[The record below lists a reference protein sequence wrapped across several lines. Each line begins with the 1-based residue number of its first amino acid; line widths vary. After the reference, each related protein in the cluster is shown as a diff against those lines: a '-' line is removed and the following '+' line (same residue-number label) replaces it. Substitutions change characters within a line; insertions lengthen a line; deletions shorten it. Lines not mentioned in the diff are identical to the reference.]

1 MAANTYTT
9 YGIADGPSEAGLVR
23 VIMEGEALAQPS
35 EEEVSETIPA
45 ERFEHGRASLV
56 AEPYPGTMQVWRGSE
71 AEANLLGESEW
82 TVGGATLTV
91 WELASDPVALVEW
104 ETPLSRE
111 LTDADFHGGR
121 AALMGEPSSVTLTE
135 DGEPVPHELEGSVL
149 VVEGMGGGDGLVRA
163 TYSHAVELTLPAG
176 TSTLPDAPE
185 TVTVTGRTL
194 GETPSEEE
202 VTGWALD
209 GSVLVIPGGWD
220 EYVVTYSAQVEEG
233 WSLSEQVREEPA
245 PDSEE
250 GEEGTLEPTSEL
262 VGHVLRW
269 VPEGLSI
276 TLDGEPTTDWTL
288 DGRTVTVGASGASR
302 TLSLECAMPQSI
314 EVPSSALRAS
324 YELPTLP
331 SGEVSVTVGGEA
343 LECTVEDRTITVP
356 SLWPEVAQYVV
367 RYSAMVPQGSV
378 EMPCA
383 PVVQDGE
390 SVVVT
395 VVNGSPMVTAVMG
408 SGDAQQGQL
417 DDAATIAVE
426 ASEAADSAAQVA
438 EEAAEI
444 ASATGQHVWED
455 TDGLHVTLLER
466 DTFEVTPAEA
476 NILMNAYGILLRSGL
491 INYTQ
496 MSQSGFSIYDG
507 QGNAADNV
515 VGAFTGDGVT
525 LGRAAESHAE
535 IDYHSLQ
542 LIDKEGDT
550 YLHISDLRDQTGVA
564 TITET
569 FIAGGVPVLP
579 VFAVSLE
586 LLALVGATVNGE
598 SASASVNGNNVAVP
612 SAQSGDVVAITY
624 TTTDQRAKA
633 YTLGVRGTGTV
644 GPMSVAEGDGTK
656 ALAYASHA
664 EGRDTV
670 AGYDTAHAEGDS
682 TEARGP
688 ASHAQNVGTTANGTG
703 QTALGRYNVGD
714 TTSAVILGNG
724 TDNSNRS
731 NALTVDWSGNVNAAG
746 GATLS
751 DSATVTRDTSGDTGF
766 IATRSDTGA
775 SVGAIVGTGG
785 TNHGLYSFSDSRWII
800 YSNGTDIRTGAPLAE
815 ASGGTGTTYGLQ
827 WQSLGS
833 FTGTNNIPYSLTDY
847 SEVMYSAKAN
857 GKLVTATVA
866 KQLLT
871 SSAQEL
877 WLGGGKSA
885 TNVANGGNLRAVINV
900 SLTGCRGV
908 NFSEGSTDRTSST
921 TWNVYA
927 R

>member
-9 YGIADGPSEAGLVR
+9 YGVADGPSEAGLVR

-56 AEPYPGTMQVWRGSE
+56 AEPYPGTARVWRGSE
-71 AEANLLGESEW
+71 DEANILDESEW
-82 TVGGATLTV
+82 TVEGATITI

-104 ETPLSRE
+104 ETLLSRE
-111 LTDADFHGGR
+111 LTDADFSGGR

-135 DGEPVPHELEGSVL
+135 DGEPVPYELEGSVL
-149 VVEGMGGGDGLVRA
+149 VVEGMGGHDGLVRA
-163 TYSHAVELTLPAG
+163 TYSHTVELTLPAG

-185 TVTVTGRTL
+185 SVTVTGRTL
-194 GETPSEEE
+194 GESPSEEPAPY
-202 VTGWALD
+202 VLD
-209 GSVLVIPGGWD
+209 GSVLTIAEGWD
-220 EYVVTYSAQVEEG
+220 EYAVTYSVQVEEG

-262 VGHVLRW
+262 VGHVLQW
-269 VPEGLSI
+269 DPEGLSV

-302 TLSLECAMPQSI
+302 TLSLECSMPQSI

-343 LECTVEDRTITVP
+343 LECTAEDRTITVP
-356 SLWPEVAQYVV
+356 SLWPEAARYVV

-426 ASEAADSAAQVA
+426 AAEAVDSAVQAA
-438 EEAAEI
+438 EEAQEI
-444 ASATGQHVWED
+444 ASAVGQHVWSDANGE
-455 TDGLHVTLLER
+455 HVTEATMDEFLA
-466 DTFEVTPAEA
+466 TPTGR
-476 NILMNAYGILLRSGL
+476 NILMNAAGILLRDALVNLLQLSRSG
-491 INYTQ
+491 
-496 MSQSGFSIYDG
+496 MAIYDG
-507 QGNAADNV
+507 QGNDATNV
-515 VGAFTGDGVT
+515 VAQFTQN
-525 LGRAAESHAE
+525 LISLSPQPES
-535 IDYHSLQ
+535 
-542 LIDKEGDT
+542 
-550 YLHISDLRDQTGVA
+550 
-564 TITET
+564 
-569 FIAGGVPVLP
+569 
-579 VFAVSLE
+579 
-586 LLALVGATVNGE
+586 GE
-598 SASASVNGNNVAVP
+598 STASIELFDGQGLIECIFGQTRSRLNLSAGSTWLMGYDSSNLTANRGSEDPARLGLSPTGLVLDLQNVLGAINSWGIDGETLIISGPGNQLDTDRIIDLHVDPTNGADYDVRLVAASDGTNFSVFVRNPADTNEVTQFYLFGGAAGAKGRIMQRT
-612 SAQSGDVVAITY
+612 STDGGTTWRAQH
-624 TTTDQRAKA
+624 
-633 YTLGVRGTGTV
+633 GVRSPWT
-644 GPMSVAEGDGTK
+644 
-656 ALAYASHA
+656 
-664 EGRDTV
+664 
-670 AGYDTAHAEGDS
+670 
-682 TEARGP
+682 
-688 ASHAQNVGTTANGTG
+688 
-703 QTALGRYNVGD
+703 
-714 TTSAVILGNG
+714 
-724 TDNSNRS
+724 
-731 NALTVDWSGNVNAAG
+731 
-746 GATLS
+746 
-751 DSATVTRDTSGDTGF
+751 
-766 IATRSDTGA
+766 
-775 SVGAIVGTGG
+775 
-785 TNHGLYSFSDSRWII
+785 
-800 YSNGTDIRTGAPLAE
+800 
-815 ASGGTGTTYGLQ
+815 
-827 WQSLGS
+827 SLGS
-833 FTGTNNIPYSLTDY
+833 FTGTGNISYSLAEY
-847 SEVMYSAKAN
+847 EEVMYSAKAN

-885 TNVANGGNLRAVINV
+885 NNVANAGNLRAVINV
-900 SLTGCRGV
+900 SLTGCHGI
-908 NFSEGSTDRTSST
+908 NFAEGSADRTSST

>member
-9 YGIADGPSEAGLVR
+9 YGVADGPSEAGLVR

-56 AEPYPGTMQVWRGSE
+56 AEPYPGSMRVWRGSE
-71 AEANLLGESEW
+71 EEANLLDESEW
-82 TVGGATLTV
+82 TVEGATLTI

-104 ETPLSRE
+104 ETTLSRE
-111 LTDADFHGGR
+111 LTDADFSGGR

-135 DGEPVPHELEGSVL
+135 DGEPVPYELEGSVL
-149 VVEGMGGGDGLVRA
+149 VVDGMGGHDGLVRA
-163 TYSHAVELTLPAG
+163 TYSHTVELTLPAG
-176 TSTLPDAPE
+176 TSTLPDAPAE
-185 TVTVTGRTL
+185 VTVTGRTL
-194 GETPSEEE
+194 GESPSEEPAPY
-202 VTGWALD
+202 VLD
-209 GSVLVIPGGWD
+209 GSVLTIAEGWD
-220 EYVVTYSAQVEEG
+220 EYAVSYSVQVEEG

-245 PDSEE
+245 PDSGE

-269 VPEGLSI
+269 VPEGLSV

-356 SLWPEVAQYVV
+356 PLWPEVAQYVV

-426 ASEAADSAAQVA
+426 AAEAVDSAVQAA
-438 EEAAEI
+438 EEAQEI
-444 ASATGQHVWED
+444 ASAVGQHVWSDSNGE
-455 TDGLHVTLLER
+455 HVT
-466 DTFEVTPAEA
+466 EA
-476 NILMNAYGILLRSGL
+476 TMDEFLQSPTGRNILMNAAGILLRDALVNLLQLSRSG
-491 INYTQ
+491 
-496 MSQSGFSIYDG
+496 MAIYDG
-507 QGNAADNV
+507 QGNDATNV
-515 VGAFTGDGVT
+515 VAQFTQN
-525 LGRAAESHAE
+525 LISLSPQPES
-535 IDYHSLQ
+535 
-542 LIDKEGDT
+542 
-550 YLHISDLRDQTGVA
+550 
-564 TITET
+564 
-569 FIAGGVPVLP
+569 
-579 VFAVSLE
+579 
-586 LLALVGATVNGE
+586 GE
-598 SASASVNGNNVAVP
+598 STASIELFDGQGLIECIFGQTRSRLNLSAGSTWLMGYDSSNLTANRGSEDPARLGLSPTGLVLDLQNVLGAINSWGIDGETLIISGPGNQLDTDRIIDLHVDPTNGADYDVRLVAASDGTNFSVFVRNPADTNEVTQFYLFGGAAGAKGRIMQRT
-612 SAQSGDVVAITY
+612 STDGGTTWRAQH
-624 TTTDQRAKA
+624 
-633 YTLGVRGTGTV
+633 GVRSPWT
-644 GPMSVAEGDGTK
+644 
-656 ALAYASHA
+656 
-664 EGRDTV
+664 
-670 AGYDTAHAEGDS
+670 
-682 TEARGP
+682 
-688 ASHAQNVGTTANGTG
+688 
-703 QTALGRYNVGD
+703 
-714 TTSAVILGNG
+714 
-724 TDNSNRS
+724 
-731 NALTVDWSGNVNAAG
+731 
-746 GATLS
+746 
-751 DSATVTRDTSGDTGF
+751 
-766 IATRSDTGA
+766 
-775 SVGAIVGTGG
+775 
-785 TNHGLYSFSDSRWII
+785 
-800 YSNGTDIRTGAPLAE
+800 
-815 ASGGTGTTYGLQ
+815 
-827 WQSLGS
+827 SLGS
-833 FTGTNNIPYSLTDY
+833 FTGTGNISYSLAEY
-847 SEVMYSAKAN
+847 EEVMYSAKAN

-900 SLTGCRGV
+900 SLTGCHGI
-908 NFSEGSTDRTSST
+908 NFSEGSADRTSST

>member
-71 AEANLLGESEW
+71 AEANLLDESEW
-82 TVGGATLTV
+82 TVEGATLTV

-104 ETPLSRE
+104 ETLLSRE
-111 LTDADFHGGR
+111 LTGADFHGGR

-135 DGEPVPHELEGSVL
+135 DGEPVPYELEGSVL
-149 VVEGMGGGDGLVRA
+149 VVEGMGGQDGLVRA

-185 TVTVTGRTL
+185 SVTVVGRTL
-194 GETPSEEE
+194 GEDPSEEPAPY
-202 VTGWALD
+202 VLD
-209 GSVLVIPGGWD
+209 GSVLTISEGWD
-220 EYVVTYSAQVEEG
+220 EYAVSYSVQVEEG

-250 GEEGTLEPTSEL
+250 GEEGTLEPTSEV
-262 VGHVLRW
+262 VGHVLQW
-269 VPEGLSI
+269 DPEGLSV

-302 TLSLECAMPQSI
+302 TLSLTCTMPQSI

-383 PVVQDGE
+383 PVVQGGE

-426 ASEAADSAAQVA
+426 AAEAVDSAVQAA

-444 ASATGQHVWED
+444 ASAVGQHVWSDANGE
-455 TDGLHVTLLER
+455 HVTEATMDEFLA
-466 DTFEVTPAEA
+466 TPTGR
-476 NILMNAYGILLRSGL
+476 NILMNAAGILLRDALVNLLQLSRSG
-491 INYTQ
+491 
-496 MSQSGFSIYDG
+496 MAIYDG
-507 QGNAADNV
+507 QGNAASNV
-515 VGAFTGDGVT
+515 VANILRDLIT
-525 LGRAAESHAE
+525 LGYADESHAE

-542 LIDKEGDT
+542 LIDKEGSA
-550 YLHISDLRDQTGVA
+550 YFHVSDLRDHTGVA

-569 FIAGGVPVLP
+569 FYSAERLFRLSLYPRSV
-579 VFAVSLE
+579 VS
-586 LLALVGATVNGE
+586 VQVNGTDV
-598 SASASVNGNNVAVP
+598 SYQTSGQNVVLDTAP
-612 SAQSGDVVAITY
+612 SAGD
-624 TTTDQRAKA
+624 TTVIVYETESTGAKA
-633 YTLGVRGTGTV
+633 YTIGSRDQSKNVGGMSYALGVNVAASGYL
-644 GPMSVAEGDGTK
+644 SHAEGYHS
-656 ALAYASHA
+656 LASGIDSHAEGMDTVASEFGSHA
-664 EGRDTV
+664 EGRDSV
-670 AGYDTAHAEGDS
+670 ASGNT
-682 TEARGP
+682 
-688 ASHAQNVGTTANGTG
+688 SHAQNKGTIAASSS
-703 QTALGRYNVGD
+703 QTALGTYNVEDAND
-714 TTSAVILGNG
+714 TYAVIVGNG
-724 TDNSNRS
+724 TSDTARS
-731 NALTVDWSGNVNAAG
+731 NALTVDWSGNVVAN
-746 GATLS
+746 GATL
-751 DSATVTRDTSGDTGF
+751 AT
-766 IATRSDTGA
+766 
-775 SVGAIVGTGG
+775 
-785 TNHGLYSFSDSRWII
+785 
-800 YSNGTDIRTGAPLAE
+800 PLPK
-815 ASGGTGTTYGLQ
+815 ASGGTGHTRGLQ

-833 FTGTNNIPYSLTDY
+833 FTGTNSLTINLSNY
-847 SEVMYSAKAN
+847 SEVMVAAKFSHTFN
-857 GKLVTATVA
+857 SQTSHKLVTAVVA

-871 SSAQEL
+871 TTAQEL
-877 WLGGGKSA
+877 WLGGGKSSGG
-885 TNVANGGNLRAVINV
+885 TANSGALRAICNITTTKVTGVI
-900 SLTGCRGV
+900 S
-908 NFSEGSTDRTSST
+908 SADSTDHTSGT
-921 TWNVYA
+921 TWYVYA